1 LRQYW
6 DETTRTWFLYYSPN
20 DIVFTE
26 PQCLFLLEHK
36 EVLEQGKYPSEPK
49 GEYTEMT
56 SEKTI
61 RPSWNS
67 PSNINAELDFRLSG
81 VPEDAREALLHE
93 APRLDYL
100 SKPALRAL
108 KYISGW
114 HRKEEPFRQW
124 KYDQKRRQKS
134 VLGIDKEKGVRDRTT
149 ERTVKPSKRV
159 SKVISFNNGYNRRQ
173 RRHLELK
180 ESDRVVRNKPYENKG

>member
-6 DETTRTWFLYYSPN
+6 DETTRTWFIYYSPN

-36 EVLEQGKYPSEPK
+36 EVLEQGRYPSEPK

-100 SKPALRAL
+100 SKPALWAL
-108 KYISGW
+108 NYISGW
-114 HRKEEPFRQW
+114 KRKRETFAQW
-124 KYDQKRRQKS
+124 RADTKRRKNHKS
-134 VLGIDKEKGVRDRTT
+134 MVLGIDREKGVRFNGKQEFTRVQLQ
-149 ERTVKPSKRV
+149 ERAKR
-159 SKVISFNNGYNRRQ
+159 KRNRR
-173 RRHLELK
+173 R
-180 ESDRVVRNKPYENKG
+180 